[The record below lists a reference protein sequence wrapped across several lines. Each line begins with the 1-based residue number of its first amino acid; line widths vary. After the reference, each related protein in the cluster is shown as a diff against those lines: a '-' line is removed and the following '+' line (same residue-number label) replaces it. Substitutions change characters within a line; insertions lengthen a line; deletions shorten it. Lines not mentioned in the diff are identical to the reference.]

1 MSSSGTAR
9 CCFRRALA
17 VCAVTALISQP
28 AISAPAAIGQITPT
42 GATEVN
48 GVAVARGSAVFSGD
62 QIKTG
67 EHATALL
74 ALAAGRQA
82 ILEQQSS
89 LQLAAGSKGISG
101 TLGQGYVAVLSP
113 ANDPV
118 VIEAGGTRI
127 VPGKDGS
134 VYGVRLAGNRL
145 SVSNKRGSVSVET
158 ADRSVAVPEGRTLE
172 ASLEAAEN
180 PSGAGVKSAIA
191 SSRLATLAIVVGA
204 GLAATTLTL
213 LVRDLNTNCR
223 VVSPSA
229 LGQCEVTH

>member
-1 MSSSGTAR
+1 MSISGTVWH
-9 CCFRRALA
+9 CFARALV
-17 VCAVTALISQP
+17 VCASTALVCQP

-67 EHATALL
+67 LHATALL
-74 ALAAGRQA
+74 SLMAGRQA
-82 ILEQQSS
+82 ILEEKSS
-89 LQLAAGSKGISG
+89 LQIALGTGRISG
-101 TLGQGYVAVLSP
+101 TLAQGYVAVLSP

-127 VPGKDGS
+127 LPGKDGS
-134 VYGVRLAGNRL
+134 VYSVRFADNRL
-145 SVSNKRGSVSVET
+145 SVSNRKGNISVE
-158 ADRSVAVPEGRTLE
+158 AVDRTIAVPEGRTLE
-172 ASLEAAEN
+172 AVLEPAEK

-191 SSRLATLAIVVGA
+191 SSRVATFAIVIGA

-223 VVSPSA
+223 VVSPSTV
-229 LGQCEVTH
+229 GQCEVTH